1 MSMHDQVNIAH
12 IFESQYSVTL
22 TDILKLVGDQYN
34 NLPKFTK
41 VTLNTPNVYA
51 YMHRSRGIAPF
62 LDEMNAC

>member
-41 VTLNTPNVYA
+41 VTLDTPNVCIV
-51 YMHRSRGIAPF
+51 HRSWKLPLF
-62 LDEMNAC
+62 WMK